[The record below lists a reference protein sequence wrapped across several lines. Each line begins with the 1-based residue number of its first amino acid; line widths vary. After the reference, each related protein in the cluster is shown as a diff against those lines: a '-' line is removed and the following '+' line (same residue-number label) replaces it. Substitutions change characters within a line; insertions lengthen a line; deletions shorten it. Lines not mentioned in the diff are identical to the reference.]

1 MFTAILF
8 WLRRGSSRWQEDWV
22 SLLADILGVALAGA
36 VAFTIFSEVLGKMVL
51 LIPKAVR
58 KIRDE
63 GRAEGQ
69 AAGHAEGLAAGR
81 AEEQESQRRRR
92 EEAYRRFG
100 IDVDGVRSLPDTQ
113 EVRDFLA
120 GKGE

>member
-1 MFTAILF
+1 MFAAILF

-58 KIRDE
+58 KIRAVGEAE
-63 GRAEGQ
+63 GR
-69 AAGHAEGLAAGR
+69 
-81 AEEQESQRRRR
+81 ESQRART
-92 EEAYRRFG
+92 EEAYRKFG

-120 GKGE
+120 GKGEEQP

>member
-1 MFTAILF
+1 MFAAILF

-69 AAGHAEGLAAGR
+69 AEGR
-81 AEEQESQRRRR
+81 AEEQEAQRRRR
-92 EEAYRRFG
+92 EEAYRKFG

-120 GKGE
+120 GKGERQP

>member
-1 MFTAILF
+1 
-8 WLRRGSSRWQEDWV
+8 
-22 SLLADILGVALAGA
+22 
-36 VAFTIFSEVLGKMVL
+36 MVL

-63 GRAEGQ
+63 GRAEGRKEGQ
-69 AAGHAEGLAAGR
+69 AEGRQKGRQEGR
-81 AEEQESQRRRR
+81 AEEQEAQHARR

-113 EVRDFLA
+113 EVRVFLS
-120 GKGE
+120 GKEE

>member
-1 MFTAILF
+1 MFAAILF

-58 KIRDE
+58 KIR
-63 GRAEGQ
+63 AEGQ
-69 AAGHAEGLAAGR
+69 A
-81 AEEQESQRRRR
+81 EERQAQIARR

-100 IDVDGVRSLPDTQ
+100 IDVDGVRSLPDTR
-113 EVRDFLA
+113 EGRDFLA